1 MSECPGNCFF
11 KNSHIFAGETLLCQ
25 RLPVFSL
32 SPRGRPAEVL
42 AFAKYINSKTMWK
55 GESKKGLWQ
64 IFLSYTHHVTLSS
77 CLRPYHVENTSSRPI
92 TEVKQH

>member
-1 MSECPGNCFF
+1 MRRHQPGIRVRSVEVIKKKLKKINLANFVAKMSECPGNCFF
-11 KNSHIFAGETLLCQ
+11 KNSHIFVGETLLCQ

-55 GESKKGLWQ
+55 GE
-64 IFLSYTHHVTLSS
+64 
-77 CLRPYHVENTSSRPI
+77 
-92 TEVKQH
+92 

>member
-11 KNSHIFAGETLLCQ
+11 KNSHIFVGETLLCQ

-55 GESKKGLWQ
+55 GEKQKRFMAN
-64 IFLSYTHHVTLSS
+64 IFILYPPCYPQFMSTAIS
-77 CLRPYHVENTSSRPI
+77 C
-92 TEVKQH
+92 